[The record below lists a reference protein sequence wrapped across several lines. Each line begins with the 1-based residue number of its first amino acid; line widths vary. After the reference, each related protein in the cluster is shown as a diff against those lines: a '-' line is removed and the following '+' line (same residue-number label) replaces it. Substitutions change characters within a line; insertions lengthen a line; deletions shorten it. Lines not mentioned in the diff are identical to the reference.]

1 MERIKNFFISRT
13 GKDSQW
19 AKWIAGTLDNNNYST
34 IIQDWDF
41 SAGENFIINMDNA
54 IKNTEATIVVW
65 SKEFEEKEF
74 CKEEWT
80 ATFANSFK
88 KNSNKKLY
96 IARIEDHEINGILS
110 ARIYF
115 NLFDL
120 DEKTAKKELLK
131 NVSTAPADRNDF
143 SFPSEKVDF
152 PTTTEYSKDNN
163 YLLQTYK
170 REIEEKY
177 SKIKLLDKDINVK
190 DIYVD
195 LSYEPFP
202 VTKKILSKSCVELI
216 CKEQIESESARKDFI
231 NIVILGLP
239 GAGKSTLLKYML
251 YKYNENENIIP
262 VYVELKSDTAFKK
275 NIIEHS
281 DVVRMQNIRAYL
293 EDYFEQILT
302 KEGEA
307 KKFLDFTSG
316 KNEFIF
322 FCDGLDEISPDE
334 YVKFH
339 KAINRVITFNK
350 HRAII
355 SSREIGFYANDYPNF
370 KLYSLSDFDDSKQRE
385 YIEKHFKTLD
395 YNETGRKNTLVRLIE
410 NNLTISRLAQSPILL
425 YLLCIT
431 NDIESIKNKA
441 QLFKNAIKILLR
453 NRQITIDEE
462 QDRLIGFL
470 KEVAVTFYKLDKLE
484 CFEKKELEFYAEK
497 FFCENP
503 DEICETLKVKYLECG
518 LFVPFKDKA
527 SYKFTHRTIW
537 EYLVAEGMTNK
548 ERDKNE
554 IYSRTNMGL
563 WEEPIKMYVTLIK
576 TEEIEQVLNGIWKE
590 NKALSL
596 SCMRELGDEFPD
608 KIFSDLYANL
618 SKRDKLRL
626 IDTLRESY
634 VNASSEYS
642 KRIVKTIRDT
652 LVLIDKA
659 EAKVK
664 DCEVIYSY
672 ISFLEEFKNKETV
685 FDELLTEFLD
695 LKNAQTRRQK
705 LCDDFGLSFTKISS
719 GNFEMGRNPVLIEG
733 QSNILF
739 VDLEETPARQVKV
752 SKDFSISRT
761 LISNEMYYS
770 SEFPFADAERLNNNP
785 YSDQDKQPVNK
796 VNWYE
801 AIIFAKRIGCTLP
814 TEAEWE
820 YACVGAEK
828 DRERF
833 ITPYSDKMKE
843 VLDQVACY
851 SANSDNKT
859 RAVIPIDYSKT
870 NSLGLLDMLGN
881 LREWCMDWY
890 SDDFYNLCKF
900 DEKRYPNFE
909 KDIEGKDKVSYDS
922 HGKLLKEGEVFKGDV
937 FTFDTQKRCVNP
949 IKKEPGKFEAKC
961 LRGGCFD
968 WNYTNLRP
976 TYRNHNPASNVY
988 KVNGFRLIIKEES

>member
-1 MERIKNFFISRT
+1 MEKMKNFFISRT

-19 AKWIAGTLDNNNYST
+19 AKWIAGTLENNNYST

-41 SAGENFIINMDNA
+41 SSGENIIINMDNA

-65 SKEFEEKEF
+65 SEEFEKKEY
-74 CKEEWT
+74 CKEEWS
-80 ATFANSFK
+80 ATLAKSLEIH
-88 KNSNKKLY
+88 SNKKLF
-96 IARIEDHEINGILS
+96 IARIEDHQITGILS
-110 ARIYF
+110 ARSYF
-115 NLFDL
+115 DLFDL
-120 DEKTAKKELLK
+120 IEDAAKDELLK
-131 NVSTAPADRNDF
+131 KVSVTPADRKDF
-143 SFPSEKVDF
+143 SFPLKNVIF
-152 PTTTEYSKDNN
+152 PATTAYSKDNK
-163 YLLQTYK
+163 YLLQTFK
-170 REIEEKY
+170 KEIEEKY
-177 SKIKLLDKDINVK
+177 SKIKLLDKDIHVK

-195 LSYEPFP
+195 LSYKPFP
-202 VTKKILSKSCVELI
+202 VTKKISSKSCGELI
-216 CKEQIESESARKDFI
+216 CKEQVESESERKDFI
-231 NIVILGLP
+231 NIVIIGLP

-251 YKYNENENIIP
+251 HKYNQNENIIP
-262 VYVELKSDTAFKK
+262 IYVELKSDTSFKK
-275 NIIEHS
+275 YIIEYS
-281 DVVRMQNIRAYL
+281 DEVKMLNIRAYL

-307 KKFLDFTSG
+307 KQFLNFASG
-316 KNEFIF
+316 IKEFLF
-322 FCDGLDEISPDE
+322 FCDGLDEINPDE

-339 KAINRVITFNK
+339 KAINKVITFHK

-370 KLYSLSDFDDSKQRE
+370 KLFSLSDFDDNKQKE
-385 YIEKHFKTLD
+385 YIDKHFNTLD
-395 YNETGRKNTLVRLIE
+395 HNEISRKNTLVRLLE
-410 NNLTISRLAQSPILL
+410 NNPTISRLAQSPILL

-431 NDIESIKNKA
+431 NDIEGIKNKA
-441 QLFKNAIKILLR
+441 QLFKNAIKILLK

-462 QDRLIGFL
+462 QIRLIGFL
-470 KEVAVTFYKLDKLE
+470 QEVAVTFYKLDKLE

-503 DEICETLKVKYLECG
+503 DKICETLKGKYLECG
-518 LFVPFKDKA
+518 LFVPFKDKT

-537 EYLVAEGMTNK
+537 EYLVANGMTNK
-548 ERDKNE
+548 DRDKNE

-563 WEEPIKMYVTLIK
+563 WEEPIKMYVTLISPV
-576 TEEIEQVLNGIWKE
+576 EIEQVLNGIWKE

-596 SCMRELGDEFPD
+596 SCMRELGDEFPV

-672 ISFLEEFKNKETV
+672 ISFLEEFENKEVV
-685 FDELLTEFLD
+685 FDELLFEFLD
-695 LKNAQTRRQK
+695 LKNAQTRRQM

-719 GNFEMGRNPVLIEG
+719 GNFEMGRNPIFNEG

-739 VDLEETPARQVKV
+739 VDLEETPARQVKI
-752 SKDFSISRT
+752 SNDFSISRT
-761 LISNEMYYS
+761 LISNEMYYNS
-770 SEFPFADAERLNNNP
+770 GFPFADADRLNNNP
-785 YSDQDKQPVNK
+785 YSDQGKQPVNK

-801 AIIFAKRIGCTLP
+801 AIIFAKWIGCTLP

-820 YACVGAEK
+820 YACVGAAQ

-843 VLDQVACY
+843 VLDKVACY

-859 RAVIPIDYSKT
+859 RAVIPIDYTKT

-900 DEKRYPNFE
+900 DKKRYPNFE
-909 KDIEGKDKVSYDS
+909 KDIEGKDKISYDS
-922 HGKLLKEGEVFKGDV
+922 QGKLLKEGEVFKGDV

-988 KVNGFRLIIKEES
+988 KVNGFRLIIKENS